1 VLAVGPK
8 FAGSN
13 PTEDDASLR
22 QIKIRSTTSFG
33 GKVKPLV
40 HVIRSYGM
48 VKIPTSMK
56 EILRR
61 QNLSAISSPSFP
73 ASLLDVSAGNF
84 QRALVNK
91 LGTIRKADGERTI
104 DYKWSKCKGHLVRP
118 LLKDKIEL
126 IFRFSTRPVMS

>member
-40 HVIRSYGM
+40 HVIRSYGV
-48 VKIPTSMK
+48 VKIPTSME
-56 EILRR
+56 EILRW
-61 QNLSAISSPSFP
+61 QNLAAISLPSFP
-73 ASLLDVSAGNF
+73 ASLLDVVGNF

-91 LGTIRKADGERTI
+91 LGTIRKAGGERTI

-118 LLKDKIEL
+118 PLKDKRQL